1 MKSFVSLAS
10 RIAKK
15 EGKLVSISVGNIREV
30 LKILVELEL
39 EALNDMTFDETP
51 SNLLINSAV
60 NNLKKTKPKKGKK

>member
-10 RIAKK
+10 AIAKK
-15 EGKLVSISVGNIREV
+15 EGKKVEVPIGNIREV

-51 SNLLINSAV
+51 SNLLINTAV
-60 NNLKKTKPKKGKK
+60 NNLKKTKPKKAKK